1 MIKTVN
7 VIGLGALGMLFGGFI
22 TDNIG
27 DRGEIHYVMDRAR
40 FERHKSDKYTV
51 NKQPRVYEIQPVDD
65 AKPADL
71 LLIGVK
77 YPGLDAALDMMK
89 PCLDDHTII
98 MSMMNGVNSE
108 EKIHEKYPNNTIIYT
123 VPQGMDAMRFGTDM
137 VYSQAGALFIGLTPN
152 ADEAE
157 KEALDQVVEFFE
169 YVKMPYVVDPDIMY
183 RMWFKYMLNVGTN
196 QTCMVYNVS
205 YGKLTE
211 SGSEQYVTYISAMR
225 EVKEIAAKRGIT
237 LTEDD
242 IEHVVEME
250 NTLDPEATPSMG
262 QDRMAKRHSEV
273 DMFAGVVI
281 KLGKEY
287 GIRTPANEYLYRRV
301 KEIEAEY

>member
-137 VYSQAGALFIGLTPN
+137 V
-152 ADEAE
+152 
-157 KEALDQVVEFFE
+157 
-169 YVKMPYVVDPDIMY
+169 
-183 RMWFKYMLNVGTN
+183 
-196 QTCMVYNVS
+196 
-205 YGKLTE
+205 
-211 SGSEQYVTYISAMR
+211 
-225 EVKEIAAKRGIT
+225 
-237 LTEDD
+237 
-242 IEHVVEME
+242 
-250 NTLDPEATPSMG
+250 
-262 QDRMAKRHSEV
+262 
-273 DMFAGVVI
+273 
-281 KLGKEY
+281 
-287 GIRTPANEYLYRRV
+287 
-301 KEIEAEY
+301 

>member
-1 MIKTVN
+1 M
-7 VIGLGALGMLFGGFI
+7 
-22 TDNIG
+22 
-27 DRGEIHYVMDRAR
+27 
-40 FERHKSDKYTV
+40 
-51 NKQPRVYEIQPVDD
+51 
-65 AKPADL
+65 
-71 LLIGVK
+71 
-77 YPGLDAALDMMK
+77 
-89 PCLDDHTII
+89 
-98 MSMMNGVNSE
+98 
-108 EKIHEKYPNNTIIYT
+108 
-123 VPQGMDAMRFGTDM
+123 
-137 VYSQAGALFIGLTPN
+137 
-152 ADEAE
+152 
-157 KEALDQVVEFFE
+157 EFFE